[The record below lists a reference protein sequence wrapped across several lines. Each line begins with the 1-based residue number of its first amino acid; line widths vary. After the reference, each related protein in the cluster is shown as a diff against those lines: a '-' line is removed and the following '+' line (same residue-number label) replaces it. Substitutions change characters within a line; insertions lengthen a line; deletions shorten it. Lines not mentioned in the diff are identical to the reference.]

1 MDVGA
6 LTWRCKY
13 HRWSS
18 NTALFKCVAQD
29 SRNLAIEDFQTA
41 AKLQLFVQ
49 FVR

>member
-41 AKLQLFVQ
+41 AKL
-49 FVR
+49 